1 MKKTVLTLN
10 LAVLLFVI
18 NIFSAFAQKPL
29 NNTDVENYL
38 SSLPLLDALAENYE
52 QDIKDQTE
60 EITPPPIDPS
70 DISRTPV
77 TDNLAFIENHPTFDE
92 FKNIISTAGFAS
104 ADQWANVGDKIMMA
118 YSAYQLK
125 NPAIQATANLNIIK
139 NKLIENLESIK
150 KNQYISTQQKEML
163 INKIQNS
170 MELINDPNYIDS
182 ENISIISPYIA
193 RLNSHFKEAQ

>member
-18 NIFSAFAQKPL
+18 NIFSAFAQNPL

-77 TDNLAFIENHPTFDE
+77 TDNLAFIEKHPTFDE